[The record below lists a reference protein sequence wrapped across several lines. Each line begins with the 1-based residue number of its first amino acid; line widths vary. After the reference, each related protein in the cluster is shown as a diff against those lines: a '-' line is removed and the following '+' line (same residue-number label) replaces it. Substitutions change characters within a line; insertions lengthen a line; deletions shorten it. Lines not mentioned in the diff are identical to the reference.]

1 MATTTEITQ
10 KMKPSLLISFEEV
23 SKNLSNIDCI
33 IDVRSPGEFAED
45 HIPGA
50 INCPVLN
57 DEERI
62 QVGTLYKQV
71 SPFEAKKIGAA
82 LVAKNIGTHIEN
94 FFLDKPKEW
103 RPLIYCWR
111 GGNRSGAMTLILA
124 KIGWHAQ
131 QLDGGYK
138 NFRRHVNQS
147 LPELAARAD
156 WRVLCGET
164 GTGKSRL
171 IQALQEQGEQVID
184 LEQLAQHRG
193 SVLGKLPSNGQPS
206 QKFFETQ
213 IWRKLS
219 NFDFDRPVYVEAESK
234 KVGNLRV
241 PDAMMDTI
249 RQAPCIKL
257 ELTMTQRIALLT
269 EDYQHFVDDTQSLN
283 DQLACLTSIHGKEQ
297 IRHWFELTEKNQI
310 PELIEE
316 LLLKHYDPA
325 YQRAIARNFSLAES
339 AQIFQ
344 LADSK
349 DSTYQDL
356 ARHIQDDASRQ
367 PH

>member
-1 MATTTEITQ
+1 
-10 KMKPSLLISFEEV
+10 MKPSLLISFEQAY
-23 SKNLSNIDCI
+23 SHLSDFDCI

-62 QVGTLYKQV
+62 RVGTLYKQV

-82 LVAKNIGTHIEN
+82 LVAKNIGFHIEN
-94 FFLDKPKEW
+94 LFLDNPKEW
-103 RPLIYCWR
+103 KPLIYCWR
-111 GGNRSGAMTLILA
+111 GGNRSGSMTHILA

-138 NFRRHVNQS
+138 NFRRFVNQS
-147 LPELAARAD
+147 LPELAARVS

-171 IQALQEQGEQVID
+171 IQTLQAQGEQVID

-213 IWRKLS
+213 IWRALS
-219 NFDFDRPVYVEAESK
+219 NFDFNKPVYVEAESK

-241 PDAMMDTI
+241 PDAMMDSI

-257 ELTMTQRIALLT
+257 ELALTDRITLLT
-269 EDYQHFVDDTQSLN
+269 EDYQHFVHNSQLLN
-283 DQLACLTSIHGKEQ
+283 EQLACLISIHGKDQ
-297 IRHWFELTEKNQI
+297 IRKWSELSQQNKI

-325 YQRAIARNFSLAES
+325 YHRAITRNFNQAEN
-339 AQIFQ
+339 AKKFQ
-344 LADSK
+344 LLDGS
-349 DSTYQDL
+349 DETYREL
-356 ARHIQDDASRQ
+356 ARCIQSDENG
-367 PH
+367 

>member
-1 MATTTEITQ
+1 
-10 KMKPSLLISFEEV
+10 MKPSLLISFEQAY
-23 SKNLSNIDCI
+23 SRLSDFDCI
-33 IDVRSPGEFAED
+33 IDVRSPSEFAED
-45 HIPGA
+45 HIPDA

-62 QVGTLYKQV
+62 RVGTLYKQV

-82 LVAKNIGTHIEN
+82 LVAKNIGQHIEDL
-94 FFLDKPKEW
+94 FLDKPKDW
-103 RPLIYCWR
+103 QPLIYCWR
-111 GGNRSGAMTLILA
+111 GGNRSGSMTHILS

-138 NFRRHVNQS
+138 SFRRYVNQI
-147 LPELAARAD
+147 LPELAASAD

-171 IQALQEQGEQVID
+171 IQALQKQGEQVID

-193 SVLGKLPSNGQPS
+193 SVLGKLPLNEQPS

-213 IWRKLS
+213 IWRALS
-219 NFDFDRPVYVEAESK
+219 NFDFNKPVYVEAESK

-257 ELTMTQRIALLT
+257 ELALTERLSLLT
-269 EDYQHFVDDTQSLN
+269 EDYQHFVHDTQLLN
-283 DQLACLTSIHGKEQ
+283 EQLACLISIHGKDQ
-297 IRHWFELTEKNQI
+297 IQKWSELSQRNRI

-316 LLLKHYDPA
+316 LLTKHYDPA
-325 YQRAIARNFSLAES
+325 YHRAITRNFSQAEN
-339 AQIFQ
+339 AKKFQ
-344 LADSK
+344 LVNGSDE
-349 DSTYQDL
+349 TYREL
-356 ARHIQDDASRQ
+356 ARCIQVDENGQ
-367 PH
+367 